1 MTLVPP
7 SLTFPRTKSIMITLY
22 TNHYTSSCELN
33 GSEIPTR
40 RGK

>member
-7 SLTFPRTKSIMITLY
+7 TLTFPRTKSIMIRLY
-22 TNHYTSSCELN
+22 TNHYTSSRELN
-33 GSEIPTR
+33 GSGVPTR